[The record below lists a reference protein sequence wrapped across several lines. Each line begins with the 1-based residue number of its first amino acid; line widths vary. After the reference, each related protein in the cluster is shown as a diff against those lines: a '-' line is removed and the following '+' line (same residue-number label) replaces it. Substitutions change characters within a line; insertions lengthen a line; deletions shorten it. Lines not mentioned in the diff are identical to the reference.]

1 MSLFEDFD
9 KQFDTKALAEDEKK
23 AAENDF
29 SNMPEVPDD
38 TYTMKVDKMELKASK
53 KGKPMVS
60 IQFRITEGKYKN
72 RVLFYNQVIEKGFG
86 LHKANELL
94 ESMELDA
101 VDYTKLKYGKLFVS
115 FSQYGQMILDAY
127 EEIDTN
133 HLTYDIN
140 YETDSK
146 GYHSFGVCSVNE
158 D

>member
-9 KQFDTKALAEDEKK
+9 KQFDTKALAEEEKK

-29 SNMPEVPDD
+29 SNMPEVPDGA
-38 TYTMKVDKMELKASK
+38 YTMKIDKMELKASK

-60 IQFRITEGKYKN
+60 IQFRITTGQYKN

-94 ESMELDA
+94 ESMDLDC
-101 VDYTKLKYGKLFVS
+101 VDDAISAHGKPFVS
-115 FSQYGQMILDAY
+115 FSQYGQLILDAY

-133 HLTYDIN
+133 HLTYDIR

-146 GYHSFGVCSVNE
+146 GFHSFEVLSVNE
-158 D
+158 